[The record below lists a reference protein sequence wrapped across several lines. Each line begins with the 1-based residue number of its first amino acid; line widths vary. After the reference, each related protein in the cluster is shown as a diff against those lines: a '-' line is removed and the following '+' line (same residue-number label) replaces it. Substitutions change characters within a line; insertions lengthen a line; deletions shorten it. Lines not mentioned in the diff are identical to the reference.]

1 MTDYLSKISEQMAM
15 KVSAVIQVVETG
27 HVQAFQDDFRLRKP
41 DLEVKVIVVVSW
53 EYGIVEFRDYP
64 NIRLELFLH
73 WFLRHTGSMRN
84 KMKTKVYTY
93 AYICIK

>member
-1 MTDYLSKISEQMAM
+1 MEVTLTDYLSKISEQMAM

-53 EYGIVEFRDYP
+53 
-64 NIRLELFLH
+64 
-73 WFLRHTGSMRN
+73 
-84 KMKTKVYTY
+84 
-93 AYICIK
+93 

>member
-1 MTDYLSKISEQMAM
+1 MMISYVLMSRLFLFLDGGASVEVTLTDYLSKISEQMAM

-64 NIRLELFLH
+64 DIREDLCKLE
-73 WFLRHTGSMRN
+73 
-84 KMKTKVYTY
+84 
-93 AYICIK
+93 